1 MKIAAANA
9 IAELARQQVPEEVA
23 AAYGGRASS
32 FGPEYIIPSPF
43 DPRLMEIV
51 PAAVAKAASESGVA
65 QRPVTDMAAYRTSLR
80 ARLTPTTRSGAPRGG
95 KECRRPFRSRW
106 TPSH

>member
-1 MKIAAANA
+1 MLECVVVMFVCLVVFIFFFSSRRRHTRCALVTGVQTCALP
-9 IAELARQQVPEEVA
+9 IS
-23 AAYGGRASS
+23 AYGGRASS

-80 ARLTPTTRSGAPRGG
+80 ARLNQIGRA
-95 KECRRPFRSRW
+95 
-106 TPSH
+106 HV

>member
-1 MKIAAANA
+1 MSCVFPSSFAARWMSARRRINDAMKIAAAHA

-51 PAAVAKAASESGVA
+51 PCAVAKAAMESG
-65 QRPVTDMAAYRTSLR
+65 RRTKAYRGFRGLCAVIAR
-80 ARLTPTTRSGAPRGG
+80 AA
-95 KECRRPFRSRW
+95 
-106 TPSH
+106 